1 MTRFPITNVVGDLV
15 DQHRDPDEKLYASL
29 ELNQVAFPKTGM
41 VVSQTPLGPKFVKS
55 GVANCYG
62 VCENGMW
69 VVADKAAGIID
80 APAAATD
87 SPIGIVYTT
96 EKEYDREHYGLQ
108 RFGRKIAGDYPRVGL
123 LGIGDTVTTNCLQYD
138 DTVFPAVTTGN
149 NQMTAE
155 EALLDALTKLDTNPL
170 YVAIKAVGQNETV
183 SAANA
188 VPEIVKT
195 PPQAGIYGKIVKFYT
210 IPNGGI
216 GVKYQI
222 IRI

>member
-1 MTRFPITNVVGDLV
+1 MGMNRFPITNIVGDLV

-55 GVANCYG
+55 GVNGCYG

-69 VVADKAAGIID
+69 VVADKSKGVID
-80 APAAATD
+80 APAATTD

-108 RFGRKIAGDYPRVGL
+108 RFGRKVAGDYPRVGIFGL
-123 LGIGDTVTTNCLQYD
+123 GDTVTTNCLQYNTD
-138 DTVFPAVTTGN
+138 NFAN
-149 NQMTAE
+149 
-155 EALLDALTKLDTNPL
+155 DAALDTYLAGDLTTAPA
-170 YVAIKAVGQNETV
+170 YVVVKAG
-183 SAANA
+183 SPI
-188 VPEIVKT
+188 PEIVKAL
-195 PPQAGIYGKIVKFYT
+195 PQNYAGLYGKIVKYYT
-210 IPNGGI
+210 IPNGGK

-222 IRI
+222 VSLG